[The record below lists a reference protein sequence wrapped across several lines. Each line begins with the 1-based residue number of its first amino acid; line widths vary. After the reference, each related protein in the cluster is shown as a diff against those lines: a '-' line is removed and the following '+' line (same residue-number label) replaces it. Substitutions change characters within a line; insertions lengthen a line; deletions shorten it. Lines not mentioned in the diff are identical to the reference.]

1 MQSSVRGGLRVSID
15 NFHETFLTQRE
26 TLKLRG
32 HMNRGKVVPDMSHP
46 THAIIDGVRLFHG
59 QSTLTVNPVT

>member
-1 MQSSVRGGLRVSID
+1 MQSSFRGGLRVSID
-15 NFHETFLTQRE
+15 NFHETFPTQRE
-26 TLKLRG
+26 ALKLRG
-32 HMNRGKVVPDMSHP
+32 HMDRGKVVPDMSHP